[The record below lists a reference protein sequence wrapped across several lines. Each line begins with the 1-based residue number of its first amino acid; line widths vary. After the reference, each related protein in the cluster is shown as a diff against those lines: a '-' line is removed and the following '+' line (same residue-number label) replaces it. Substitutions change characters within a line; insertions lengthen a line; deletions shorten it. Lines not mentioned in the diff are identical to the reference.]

1 MRRQYRGR
9 TDAMVKSQEGEQG
22 FWPSYADMMS
32 AVALILFF
40 LMLLS
45 YISNMI
51 TGNNLKNTE
60 SQLEDTRIQLVAREK
75 ELNELES
82 TLAVT
87 KQQVEDAA
95 SELQKVSEDLDEV
108 KVTLAAKE
116 EDLAAQDKL
125 LADQKALLDN
135 QKNQLD
141 DQKSQLE
148 SQRSVLSDQEKK
160 LAEQQALI
168 GEQEEYLSAATEE
181 ILELRGQME
190 TIVGV
195 RKSVLEQIRDSVVQ
209 VMGDSSKVKI
219 DNGNIVFNEGVFFDV
234 GSYAIK
240 PGAGEMLSQ
249 LSKVFERF
257 LADENNLQYV
267 DSIVISGHADS
278 TGNAQDNRTLSSN
291 RANAVLGYL
300 LESGGYGLQRYSSCF
315 CAAGYGDTRPVA
327 SNDTE
332 EGRAQNRRIEISI
345 VLKDD
350 SIMNI
355 VNNYLELDLPAAA
368 QAEAQG

>member
-1 MRRQYRGR
+1 MRRQYKGR
-9 TDAMVKSQEGEQG
+9 SDAMVRDSEGEQG

-32 AVALILFF
+32 SVALILFF

-60 SQLEDTRIQLVAREK
+60 AQLEDTRIQLVQREK

-95 SELQKVSEDLDEV
+95 SELEKVSIDLDEV
-108 KVTLAAKE
+108 KLTLAAKE

-125 LADQKALLDN
+125 LAEQKAM
-135 QKNQLD
+135 
-141 DQKSQLE
+141 
-148 SQRSVLSDQEKK
+148 LSDQQDVLKDQEEK
-160 LAEQQALI
+160 LRQQQSLI
-168 GEQEEYLSAATEE
+168 GEQENYLQAATEE

-195 RKSVLEQIRDSVVQ
+195 RKSVLEQIRDSVVA

-219 DNGNIVFNEGVFFDV
+219 NNGNIVLSEGVFFDV
-234 GSYAIK
+234 GSAVIK
-240 PGAGEMLSQ
+240 PGAFQMLNQ
-249 LSKVFERF
+249 LIDVFQRF
-257 LADENNLQYV
+257 LSDPANLQYV

-278 TGNAQDNRTLSSN
+278 TGNTQDNRTLSSA

-300 LESGGYGLQRYSSCF
+300 LDNGGGKLQEYASYF
-315 CAAGYGDTRPVA
+315 CASGYGDTRPVA

-345 VLKDD
+345 ILKDD
-350 SIMNI
+350 SVMDI
-355 VNNYLELDLPAAA
+355 VQNYLALDLPAAA
-368 QAEAQG
+368 QEQAEAAGNAVQEAANQP

>member
-1 MRRQYRGR
+1 MRRQYKGR

-95 SELQKVSEDLDEV
+95 SELEKVSEDLDEV

-125 LADQKALLDN
+125 LADQKA
-135 QKNQLD
+135 
-141 DQKSQLE
+141 QLE

-160 LAEQQALI
+160 LLEQQALI

-249 LSKVFERF
+249 LSRVFERF
-257 LADENNLQYV
+257 LSDENNLRYV

-300 LESGGYGLQRYSSCF
+300 LESGGAGLQQYSRYFSAS
-315 CAAGYGDTRPVA
+315 GYGDTRPVA

>member
-1 MRRQYRGR
+1 MRRRYQGR
-9 TDAMVKSQEGEQG
+9 TDAMVRSQEGEQG

-60 SQLEDTRIQLVAREK
+60 SQLEETRIQLVEREK

-95 SELQKVSEDLDEV
+95 SELEKVSVDLDEV
-108 KVTLAAKE
+108 KLTLAAKE

-125 LADQKALLDN
+125 LAEQKT
-135 QKNQLD
+135 QLD
-141 DQKSQLE
+141 

-219 DNGNIVFNEGVFFDV
+219 DNGNIVFNEGVFFDT

-249 LSKVFERF
+249 LSRVFERF
-257 LADENNLQYV
+257 LSDENNLQYV

-300 LESGGYGLQRYSSCF
+300 LESGGAGLQRYSSCF

-350 SIMNI
+350 SIMDI

>member
-1 MRRQYRGR
+1 MRRRYQGR
-9 TDAMVKSQEGEQG
+9 TDAMVRSQEGEQG

-60 SQLEDTRIQLVAREK
+60 SQLEETRIQLVEREK

-95 SELQKVSEDLDEV
+95 SELEKVSVDLDEV
-108 KVTLAAKE
+108 KLTLAAKE

-125 LADQKALLDN
+125 LAEQKT
-135 QKNQLD
+135 QLD
-141 DQKSQLE
+141 

-219 DNGNIVFNEGVFFDV
+219 DNGNIVFNEGVFFDT

-249 LSKVFERF
+249 LSRVFERF
-257 LADENNLQYV
+257 LSDENNLQYV
-267 DSIVISGHADS
+267 ESIVSSGHADS
-278 TGNAQDNRTLSSN
+278 TGNAQDNRTLSTN

-300 LESGGYGLQRYSSCF
+300 LESGGAGLQRYSSF
-315 CAAGYGDTRPVA
+315 FSASGYGDTRPVA

-350 SIMNI
+350 SIMDI

>member
-1 MRRQYRGR
+1 MRRQYKGR

-95 SELQKVSEDLDEV
+95 SELEKVSEDLDEV

-125 LADQKALLDN
+125 LAEQKA
-135 QKNQLD
+135 QLD
-141 DQKSQLE
+141 DQKTQLE

-160 LAEQQALI
+160 LSEQQALI

-350 SIMNI
+350 SIMDI

-368 QAEAQG
+368 QAEVQG

>member
-1 MRRQYRGR
+1 M
-9 TDAMVKSQEGEQG
+9 
-22 FWPSYADMMS
+22 
-32 AVALILFF
+32 
-40 LMLLS
+40 
-45 YISNMI
+45 
-51 TGNNLKNTE
+51 
-60 SQLEDTRIQLVAREK
+60 
-75 ELNELES
+75 
-82 TLAVT
+82 
-87 KQQVEDAA
+87 
-95 SELQKVSEDLDEV
+95 
-108 KVTLAAKE
+108 
-116 EDLAAQDKL
+116 
-125 LADQKALLDN
+125 
-135 QKNQLD
+135 
-141 DQKSQLE
+141 
-148 SQRSVLSDQEKK
+148 
-160 LAEQQALI
+160 
-168 GEQEEYLSAATEE
+168 
-181 ILELRGQME
+181 
-190 TIVGV
+190 GV

-240 PGAGEMLSQ
+240 PGAGEMLNQ

-257 LADENNLQYV
+257 LSDENNLQYV

-300 LESGGYGLQRYSSCF
+300 LESGGYGLQQYSSF
-315 CAAGYGDTRPVA
+315 FSASGYGDTRPVA

-355 VNNYLELDLPAAA
+355 VNDYLELDLPAAA

>member
-1 MRRQYRGR
+1 MRRQYKGR
-9 TDAMVKSQEGEQG
+9 SDAMVKSAEGEQG

-60 SQLEDTRIQLVAREK
+60 AQLEDTRIQLTERER

-95 SELQKVSEDLDEV
+95 NELEKVSLDLDEV
-108 KVTLAAKE
+108 KLSLAAKE
-116 EDLAAQDKL
+116 EDLAEQDKL
-125 LADQKALLDN
+125 LAEQKALL
-135 QKNQLD
+135 
-141 DQKSQLE
+141 
-148 SQRSVLSDQEKK
+148 SDQEQK
-160 LAEQQALI
+160 LANQQALI
-168 GEQEEYLSAATEE
+168 GEQEDYLKAATDE

-195 RKSVLEQIRDSVVQ
+195 RRSVLEQIRDSVVA

-219 DNGNIVFNEGVFFDV
+219 DNGNIVLSEGVFFDV
-234 GSYAIK
+234 GSSAIK
-240 PGAGEMLSQ
+240 PGAMQMLNQ
-249 LSKVFERF
+249 LIDVFQRF
-257 LADENNLQYV
+257 LEDDDNIRYI

-278 TGNAQDNRTLSSN
+278 TGNRQDNRTLSTA

-300 LESGGYGLQRYSSCF
+300 LDNGNGKLQQYAQYF
-315 CAAGYGDTRPVA
+315 CASGYGDTRPVA
-327 SNDTE
+327 SNDTDD
-332 EGRAQNRRIEISI
+332 GRAQNRRIEISI

-355 VNNYLELDLPAAA
+355 VNNYLELDLPSNVQEQVTTDAG
-368 QAEAQG
+368 E

>member
-1 MRRQYRGR
+1 MRRRYQGR
-9 TDAMVKSQEGEQG
+9 TDAMVRSQEGEQG

-60 SQLEDTRIQLVAREK
+60 SQLEETRIQLVERER

-95 SELQKVSEDLDEV
+95 SELEKVSVDLDEV
-108 KVTLAAKE
+108 KLTLAAKE

-125 LADQKALLDN
+125 LAEQKT
-135 QKNQLD
+135 QLD
-141 DQKSQLE
+141 

-249 LSKVFERF
+249 LSRVFERF
-257 LADENNLQYV
+257 LSDENNLQYV
-267 DSIVISGHADS
+267 ESIVISGHADS

-291 RANAVLGYL
+291 RANAVLSYL
-300 LESGGYGLQRYSSCF
+300 LESGGAGLQRYSSF
-315 CAAGYGDTRPVA
+315 FSASGYGDTRPVA

-350 SIMNI
+350 SIMDI

>member
-1 MRRQYRGR
+1 MRRRYQGR
-9 TDAMVKSQEGEQG
+9 TDAMVRSQEGEQG

-60 SQLEDTRIQLVAREK
+60 SQLEETRIQLVERER

-95 SELQKVSEDLDEV
+95 SELEKVSVDLDEV
-108 KVTLAAKE
+108 KLTLAAKE

-125 LADQKALLDN
+125 LAEQKT
-135 QKNQLD
+135 QLD
-141 DQKSQLE
+141 

-219 DNGNIVFNEGVFFDV
+219 DNGNIVFNEGVFFDT

-249 LSKVFERF
+249 LSRVFERF
-257 LADENNLQYV
+257 LSDENNLQYV
-267 DSIVISGHADS
+267 ESIVISGHADS
-278 TGNAQDNRTLSSN
+278 TGNAQDNRTLSTN

-300 LESGGYGLQRYSSCF
+300 LESGGAGLQQYSKFFS
-315 CAAGYGDTRPVA
+315 ASGYGDTRPVA

-350 SIMNI
+350 SIMDI

>member
-1 MRRQYRGR
+1 MRRQYKGR

-60 SQLEDTRIQLVAREK
+60 SQLEETRIQLVEREK

-95 SELQKVSEDLDEV
+95 SELEKVSVDLDEV
-108 KVTLAAKE
+108 KLTLAAKE

-125 LADQKALLDN
+125 LADQKALLDE
-135 QKNQLD
+135 QKTQLD
-141 DQKSQLE
+141 

-160 LAEQQALI
+160 LSEQQALI

-249 LSKVFERF
+249 LSRVFERF
-257 LADENNLQYV
+257 LSDENNLQYV
-267 DSIVISGHADS
+267 DSIMISGHADS
-278 TGNAQDNRTLSSN
+278 TGNAQDNRTLSAN

-300 LESGGYGLQRYSSCF
+300 LENGGYGLQQYSKCF

-368 QAEAQG
+368 QAEAQS

>member
-60 SQLEDTRIQLVAREK
+60 LQLEDTRIQLVAREK

-95 SELQKVSEDLDEV
+95 SELEKVSEDLDEV

-135 QKNQLD
+135 
-141 DQKSQLE
+141 QKSQLE

-240 PGAGEMLSQ
+240 PGAGEMLGQ
-249 LSKVFERF
+249 LSRVFERF

-350 SIMNI
+350 SIMDI
-355 VNNYLELDLPAAA
+355 VNDYLELDLPAAA
-368 QAEAQG
+368 QAEVQG

>member
-1 MRRQYRGR
+1 MRRQYKGR

-95 SELQKVSEDLDEV
+95 SELEKVSEDLDEV

-125 LADQKALLDN
+125 LAEQKT
-135 QKNQLD
+135 
-141 DQKSQLE
+141 QLE

-160 LAEQQALI
+160 LSEQQALI

-249 LSKVFERF
+249 LSRVFERF
-257 LADENNLQYV
+257 LSDENNLQYV
-267 DSIVISGHADS
+267 ESIVISGHADS

-300 LESGGYGLQRYSSCF
+300 LESGGAGLQQYSRYFSAS
-315 CAAGYGDTRPVA
+315 GYGDTRPVA

>member
-125 LADQKALLDN
+125 LADQKT
-135 QKNQLD
+135 
-141 DQKSQLE
+141 QLE

-240 PGAGEMLSQ
+240 PGAGEMLGQ
-249 LSKVFERF
+249 LSRVFERF

-350 SIMNI
+350 SIMDI

-368 QAEAQG
+368 QAQG

>member
-1 MRRQYRGR
+1 MG
-9 TDAMVKSQEGEQG
+9 
-22 FWPSYADMMS
+22 
-32 AVALILFF
+32 I
-40 LMLLS
+40 
-45 YISNMI
+45 
-51 TGNNLKNTE
+51 
-60 SQLEDTRIQLVAREK
+60 
-75 ELNELES
+75 ES

-95 SELQKVSEDLDEV
+95 SELEKVSVDLDEV
-108 KVTLAAKE
+108 KLTLAAKE

-125 LADQKALLDN
+125 LAEQKT
-135 QKNQLD
+135 QLD
-141 DQKSQLE
+141 

-160 LAEQQALI
+160 LSEQQALI

-249 LSKVFERF
+249 LSRVFERF
-257 LADENNLQYV
+257 LSDENNLQYV
-267 DSIVISGHADS
+267 ESIVISGHADS

-291 RANAVLGYL
+291 RANAVLSYL
-300 LESGGYGLQRYSSCF
+300 LESGGAGLQRYSSF
-315 CAAGYGDTRPVA
+315 FSASGYGDTRPVA

-350 SIMNI
+350 SIMDI

>member
-135 QKNQLD
+135 
-141 DQKSQLE
+141 
-148 SQRSVLSDQEKK
+148 
-160 LAEQQALI
+160 
-168 GEQEEYLSAATEE
+168 
-181 ILELRGQME
+181 ELRGQME

-240 PGAGEMLSQ
+240 PGAGEMLGQ
-249 LSKVFERF
+249 LSRVFERF

-350 SIMNI
+350 SIMDI
-355 VNNYLELDLPAAA
+355 VNDYLELDLPAAA
-368 QAEAQG
+368 QAQG

>member
-1 MRRQYRGR
+1 MRRQYKGR

-95 SELQKVSEDLDEV
+95 SELEKVSEDLDEV

-125 LADQKALLDN
+125 LADQKT
-135 QKNQLD
+135 
-141 DQKSQLE
+141 QLE

-160 LAEQQALI
+160 LLEQQALI

-249 LSKVFERF
+249 LSRVFERF
-257 LADENNLQYV
+257 LSDENNLRYV

-300 LESGGYGLQRYSSCF
+300 LESGGAGLQQYSRYFSAS
-315 CAAGYGDTRPVA
+315 GYGDTRPVA

>member
-1 MRRQYRGR
+1 MRRRYQGR
-9 TDAMVKSQEGEQG
+9 TDAMVRSQEGEQG

-60 SQLEDTRIQLVAREK
+60 SQLEETRIQLVEREK

-95 SELQKVSEDLDEV
+95 SELEKVSVDLDEV
-108 KVTLAAKE
+108 KLTLAAKE

-125 LADQKALLDN
+125 LAEQKT
-135 QKNQLD
+135 QLD
-141 DQKSQLE
+141 

-219 DNGNIVFNEGVFFDV
+219 DNGNIVFNEGVFFDT

-249 LSKVFERF
+249 LSRVFERF
-257 LADENNLQYV
+257 LSDENNLQYV
-267 DSIVISGHADS
+267 DSILISGHADS

-300 LESGGYGLQRYSSCF
+300 LESGGAGLQRYSSCF

-350 SIMNI
+350 SIMDI

>member
-108 KVTLAAKE
+108 KVTLAAK
-116 EDLAAQDKL
+116 
-125 LADQKALLDN
+125 
-135 QKNQLD
+135 
-141 DQKSQLE
+141 
-148 SQRSVLSDQEKK
+148 
-160 LAEQQALI
+160 
-168 GEQEEYLSAATEE
+168 
-181 ILELRGQME
+181 
-190 TIVGV
+190 
-195 RKSVLEQIRDSVVQ
+195 
-209 VMGDSSKVKI
+209 
-219 DNGNIVFNEGVFFDV
+219 
-234 GSYAIK
+234 
-240 PGAGEMLSQ
+240 
-249 LSKVFERF
+249 
-257 LADENNLQYV
+257 
-267 DSIVISGHADS
+267 
-278 TGNAQDNRTLSSN
+278 
-291 RANAVLGYL
+291 
-300 LESGGYGLQRYSSCF
+300 
-315 CAAGYGDTRPVA
+315 
-327 SNDTE
+327 
-332 EGRAQNRRIEISI
+332 
-345 VLKDD
+345 
-350 SIMNI
+350 
-355 VNNYLELDLPAAA
+355 
-368 QAEAQG
+368 

>member
-1 MRRQYRGR
+1 MRRRYQGR
-9 TDAMVKSQEGEQG
+9 TDAMVRSQEGEQG

-60 SQLEDTRIQLVAREK
+60 SQLEETRIQLVERER

-95 SELQKVSEDLDEV
+95 SELEKVSVDLDEV
-108 KVTLAAKE
+108 KLTLAAKE

-125 LADQKALLDN
+125 LAEQKT
-135 QKNQLD
+135 QLD
-141 DQKSQLE
+141 

-219 DNGNIVFNEGVFFDV
+219 DNGNIVFNEGVFFDT

-249 LSKVFERF
+249 LSRVFERF
-257 LADENNLQYV
+257 LSDENNRQYV
-267 DSIVISGHADS
+267 ESIVISGHADS

-300 LESGGYGLQRYSSCF
+300 LESGGAGLQQYSKFFS
-315 CAAGYGDTRPVA
+315 ASGYGDTRPVA

-350 SIMNI
+350 SIMDI

>member
-135 QKNQLD
+135 QKNQL
-141 DQKSQLE
+141 E
-148 SQRSVLSDQEKK
+148 SQRSVLSDLEKK
-160 LAEQQALI
+160 LDEQQALI

-240 PGAGEMLSQ
+240 PGAGEMLGQ
-249 LSKVFERF
+249 LSRVFERF

-350 SIMNI
+350 SIMDI

-368 QAEAQG
+368 QAEVQG

>member
-1 MRRQYRGR
+1 MRRRYQGR
-9 TDAMVKSQEGEQG
+9 TDAMVRSQEGEQG

-95 SELQKVSEDLDEV
+95 SELEKVSEDLDEV

-125 LADQKALLDN
+125 LADQKA
-135 QKNQLD
+135 QLD
-141 DQKSQLE
+141 DQKAQLE
-148 SQRSVLSDQEKK
+148 SQSSVLSDQEKK
-160 LAEQQALI
+160 LSEQQALI

-249 LSKVFERF
+249 LSRVFERF
-257 LADENNLQYV
+257 LSDENNLRYV

-300 LESGGYGLQRYSSCF
+300 LESGGAGLQQYSRYFSAS
-315 CAAGYGDTRPVA
+315 GYGDTRPVA

>member
-1 MRRQYRGR
+1 MRRRYQGR
-9 TDAMVKSQEGEQG
+9 TDAMVRSQEGEQG

-60 SQLEDTRIQLVAREK
+60 SQLEETRIQLVEREK

-95 SELQKVSEDLDEV
+95 SELEKVSVDLDEV
-108 KVTLAAKE
+108 KLTLAAKE

-125 LADQKALLDN
+125 LAEQKT
-135 QKNQLD
+135 QLD
-141 DQKSQLE
+141 

-219 DNGNIVFNEGVFFDV
+219 DNGNIVFNEGVFFDT

-249 LSKVFERF
+249 LSRVFERF
-257 LADENNLQYV
+257 LSDENNLQYV
-267 DSIVISGHADS
+267 ESIVISGHADS

-300 LESGGYGLQRYSSCF
+300 LESGGAGLQRYSSF
-315 CAAGYGDTRPVA
+315 FSASGYGDTRPVA

-350 SIMNI
+350 SIMDI

>member
-1 MRRQYRGR
+1 MRRQYKGR

-32 AVALILFF
+32 AVALILYF

-60 SQLEDTRIQLVAREK
+60 SQLEDTRIQLVEREK

-95 SELQKVSEDLDEV
+95 SDLEKGSEDLDEV

-116 EDLAAQDKL
+116 EDLAAQDKV
-125 LADQKALLDN
+125 LADQKA
-135 QKNQLD
+135 
-141 DQKSQLE
+141 QLE

-160 LAEQQALI
+160 LSEQQALI

-209 VMGDSSKVKI
+209 VIGDSSKVKI
-219 DNGNIVFNEGVFFDV
+219 DNGNIVLNEGVFFDV

-249 LSKVFERF
+249 LSRVFERF
-257 LADENNLQYV
+257 LSDENNLQYV

-278 TGNAQDNRTLSSN
+278 TGNAQDNRTLSTN

-300 LESGGYGLQRYSSCF
+300 LESGGAGLQRYSSF
-315 CAAGYGDTRPVA
+315 FSASGYGDTRPVA

>member
-1 MRRQYRGR
+1 MRRAHVGR
-9 TDAMVKSQEGEQG
+9 SDAMVKSEQGEQG

-60 SQLEDTRIQLVAREK
+60 SQLEDTRIQLVEREK

-95 SELQKVSEDLDEV
+95 SELEKVSVDLDEV
-108 KVTLAAKE
+108 KLTLAAKE

-125 LADQKALLDN
+125 LAEQKT
-135 QKNQLD
+135 QLD
-141 DQKSQLE
+141 

-160 LAEQQALI
+160 LSEQQALI

-249 LSKVFERF
+249 LSRVFERF
-257 LADENNLQYV
+257 LSDENNRQYV
-267 DSIVISGHADS
+267 ESIVISGHADS

-300 LESGGYGLQRYSSCF
+300 LENGGNGLQQYSRFFS
-315 CAAGYGDTRPVA
+315 ASGYGDTRPVA

>member
-148 SQRSVLSDQEKK
+148 SQRNV
-160 LAEQQALI
+160 LI

-240 PGAGEMLSQ
+240 PGAGEMLGQ
-249 LSKVFERF
+249 LSRVFERF

-355 VNNYLELDLPAAA
+355 VNDYLELDLPAAA
-368 QAEAQG
+368 QAQG

>member
-60 SQLEDTRIQLVAREK
+60 LQLEDTRIQLVAREK

-95 SELQKVSEDLDEV
+95 SELEKVSEDLDEV

-125 LADQKALLDN
+125 LADQKT
-135 QKNQLD
+135 
-141 DQKSQLE
+141 QLE
-148 SQRSVLSDQEKK
+148 SQRSVLSEQEKK
-160 LAEQQALI
+160 LSEQQALI

-240 PGAGEMLSQ
+240 PGAGEMLGQ
-249 LSKVFERF
+249 LSRVFERF

-278 TGNAQDNRTLSSN
+278 TGNAQDNRTLSSS

-368 QAEAQG
+368 QAEIQG

>member
-95 SELQKVSEDLDEV
+95 NELQKVSEDLDEV

-135 QKNQLD
+135 QK
-141 DQKSQLE
+141 SQLE

-160 LAEQQALI
+160 LAEQQTLI

-240 PGAGEMLSQ
+240 PGAGEMLGQ
-249 LSKVFERF
+249 LSRVFERF

-345 VLKDD
+345 GLKDD
-350 SIMNI
+350 SIMDI

-368 QAEAQG
+368 QAEVQG

>member
-1 MRRQYRGR
+1 
-9 TDAMVKSQEGEQG
+9 
-22 FWPSYADMMS
+22 
-32 AVALILFF
+32 
-40 LMLLS
+40 
-45 YISNMI
+45 
-51 TGNNLKNTE
+51 
-60 SQLEDTRIQLVAREK
+60 
-75 ELNELES
+75 
-82 TLAVT
+82 
-87 KQQVEDAA
+87 
-95 SELQKVSEDLDEV
+95 
-108 KVTLAAKE
+108 
-116 EDLAAQDKL
+116 
-125 LADQKALLDN
+125 
-135 QKNQLD
+135 
-141 DQKSQLE
+141 
-148 SQRSVLSDQEKK
+148 
-160 LAEQQALI
+160 
-168 GEQEEYLSAATEE
+168 
-181 ILELRGQME
+181 
-190 TIVGV
+190 VGV

-249 LSKVFERF
+249 LSRVFERF
-257 LADENNLQYV
+257 LSDENNLRYV

-278 TGNAQDNRTLSSN
+278 TGNAQDNRTLSAN

-300 LESGGYGLQRYSSCF
+300 LENGGYGLQQYSKCF

>member
-60 SQLEDTRIQLVAREK
+60 LQLEDTRIQLVAREK

-135 QKNQLD
+135 
-141 DQKSQLE
+141 QKSQLE

-240 PGAGEMLSQ
+240 PGAGEMLGQ
-249 LSKVFERF
+249 LSRVFERF

-350 SIMNI
+350 SIMDI

-368 QAEAQG
+368 QAEVQG

>member
-1 MRRQYRGR
+1 MRRRYAGR
-9 TDAMVKSQEGEQG
+9 TDAMVESHEGEQG

-60 SQLEDTRIQLVAREK
+60 QQLDETRIQLVQREK

-82 TLAVT
+82 TLALT

-95 SELQKVSEDLDEV
+95 SELEKVSEDLDEV
-108 KVTLAAKE
+108 KLTLAAKE
-116 EDLAAQDKL
+116 KDLAEQDKL
-125 LADQKALLDN
+125 LADQKARLT
-135 QKNQLD
+135 
-141 DQKSQLE
+141 
-148 SQRSVLSDQEKK
+148 DQESK
-160 LAEQQALI
+160 LSEQQVLI
-168 GEQEEYLSAATEE
+168 GEQEEYLKAATDE

-195 RKSVLEQIRDSVVQ
+195 RRSVLEQIRDSVVR

-219 DNGNIVFNEGVFFDV
+219 DNGNIVLNEGVFFDV
-234 GSYAIK
+234 GSSYVK
-240 PGAGEMLSQ
+240 PDAYPMLNQ
-249 LSKVFERF
+249 LIEVFESF
-257 LADENNLQYV
+257 LADEDNLQYV

-278 TGNAQDNRTLSSN
+278 TGNTQENRTLSSN

-300 LESGGYGLQRYSSCF
+300 LDNGGGKLQRYADCF
-315 CAAGYGDTRPVA
+315 CASGYGDTRPVA
-327 SNDTE
+327 SNDTV

-350 SIMNI
+350 SIMDI
-355 VNNYLELDLPAAA
+355 VNNYLGLELPANVQAE
-368 QAEAQG
+368 AEAQGIG

>member
-1 MRRQYRGR
+1 MRRQYKGR

-95 SELQKVSEDLDEV
+95 SELEKVSEDLDEV

-125 LADQKALLDN
+125 LADQKA
-135 QKNQLD
+135 
-141 DQKSQLE
+141 QLE

-160 LAEQQALI
+160 LSEQQALI

-249 LSKVFERF
+249 LSRVFERF
-257 LADENNLQYV
+257 LSDENNLRYV

-300 LESGGYGLQRYSSCF
+300 LESGGAGLQRYSSF
-315 CAAGYGDTRPVA
+315 FSASGYGDTRPVA

>member
-1 MRRQYRGR
+1 MRRRYQGR
-9 TDAMVKSQEGEQG
+9 TDAMVRSQEGEQG

-60 SQLEDTRIQLVAREK
+60 SQLEETRIQLVEREK

-95 SELQKVSEDLDEV
+95 SELEKVSVDLDEV
-108 KVTLAAKE
+108 KLTLAAKE

-125 LADQKALLDN
+125 LAEQKT
-135 QKNQLD
+135 QLD
-141 DQKSQLE
+141 

-219 DNGNIVFNEGVFFDV
+219 DNGNIVFNEGVFFDT

-249 LSKVFERF
+249 LSRVFERF
-257 LADENNLQYV
+257 LSDENNLQYV
-267 DSIVISGHADS
+267 ESIVISGHADS
-278 TGNAQDNRTLSSN
+278 TGNAQDNRTLSTN

-300 LESGGYGLQRYSSCF
+300 LESGGAGLQRYSSF
-315 CAAGYGDTRPVA
+315 FSASGYGDTRPVA

-350 SIMNI
+350 SIMDI

>member
-1 MRRQYRGR
+1 MKRRYTGR
-9 TDAMVKSQEGEQG
+9 TDAMVRSQEGEQG

-60 SQLEDTRIQLVAREK
+60 SQLEDTRIQLVEREK

-95 SELQKVSEDLDEV
+95 SELEKVSVDLDEV
-108 KVTLAAKE
+108 KLTLAAKE

-125 LADQKALLDN
+125 LAEQKT
-135 QKNQLD
+135 QLD
-141 DQKSQLE
+141 

-160 LAEQQALI
+160 LSEQQALI

-249 LSKVFERF
+249 LSRVFERF
-257 LADENNLQYV
+257 LSDENNLQYV
-267 DSIVISGHADS
+267 ESIVISGHADS

-291 RANAVLGYL
+291 RANAVLSYL
-300 LESGGYGLQRYSSCF
+300 LESGGAGLQRYSSF
-315 CAAGYGDTRPVA
+315 FSASGYGDTRPVA

-350 SIMNI
+350 SIMDI

-368 QAEAQG
+368 QAEAQS

>member
-95 SELQKVSEDLDEV
+95 SELEKVSEDLDEV

-135 QKNQLD
+135 QKN
-141 DQKSQLE
+141 QLE

-240 PGAGEMLSQ
+240 PGAGEMLGQ
-249 LSKVFERF
+249 LSRVFERF

-355 VNNYLELDLPAAA
+355 VNDYLELDLPAAA
-368 QAEAQG
+368 QAQG